1 MILAEAT
8 GLNFSQLTHIMERN
22 VTEQNINEYNQFEN
36 LKLTLD
42 GVKTRA
48 FLEKVE
54 GTTIPPRMVRPKAD
68 KMLRD
73 FILDGAKREAILKA
87 YIGVNVDV
95 SN

>member
-1 MILAEAT
+1 MSITSLRT
-8 GLNFSQLTHIMERN
+8 LS
-22 VTEQNINEYNQFEN
+22 
-36 LKLTLD
+36 LTLD

-48 FLEKVE
+48 FLEKIE

-87 YIGVNVDV
+87 YLGVNVDV
-95 SN
+95 NRKLKHYQKKL